1 MTTSKEIN
9 ITRPLVFEDT
19 YNFNKTILLPKCL
32 QQAQS
37 PGFTSNKE
45 PLMIGAVGTSATA
58 SVNNGINNIVT
69 DPNQPHYW
77 PELSHFTSWMLNK
90 ADEIFKM
97 WQFEY
102 SGIEIVKSWVNR
114 HQQGGWTNAHYHL
127 YSDLVVSAYIQ
138 APQGSGNLVITDPME
153 YHWMGHRTSINTD
166 ILLGNSIPVR
176 DNTVLFFAPF
186 LRHHTEINQ
195 TQQDRWV
202 LSLNL
207 RTVPL
212 PRNN

>member
-1 MTTSKEIN
+1 MTTSKEIK

-19 YNFNKTILLPKCL
+19 YDFNKIILLPKCL
-32 QQAQS
+32 ALAQEPHFNS
-37 PGFTSNKE
+37 KKE
-45 PLMIGAVGTSATA
+45 PLMMGSAGTSAKA
-58 SVNNGINNIVT
+58 DLINGINNISR
-69 DPNQPHYW
+69 DPDQPHLW
-77 PELSHFTSWMLNK
+77 PELNHFVSWVRNK
-90 ADEIFKM
+90 ARGIFDE
-97 WQFEY
+97 WRFEY
-102 SGIEIVKSWVNR
+102 SDIEITKSWINR

-138 APQGSGNLVITDPME
+138 APLGSGNLVITDPME
-153 YHWMGHRTSINTD
+153 YHWMGYRAAVNTD
-166 ILLGNSIPVR
+166 ILLGNIIPVE
-176 DNTVLFFAPF
+176 DNTVVFFAPF

-207 RTVPL
+207 RTLPL